1 MITIEIARRLW
12 WVPLLLAYTGLVA
25 WLTYLAVTPDNSAST
40 SDALVEDLREA
51 HEQELTRIQDLHD
64 KEIADRDRIM
74 DEYHQ
79 ELQEIRSDYQTS
91 VSQIEAQIQAQ
102 RGDIL
107 RRIAENP
114 DAAAQILSE
123 RYGLVY
129 VP

>member
-12 WVPLLLAYTGLVA
+12 WLPLLFIYTALVI
-25 WLTYLAVTPDNSAST
+25 WLTYRAIAPADTLDSVELA
-40 SDALVEDLREA
+40 EDLREA
-51 HEQELTRIQDLHD
+51 HEEEISRIQDLHD
-64 KEIADRDRIM
+64 KELADRDRIL

-79 ELQEIRSDYQTS
+79 EIQDIRSDYQTS
-91 VSQIEAQIQAQ
+91 VAQIEAQIQAQ

-107 RRIAENP
+107 RRIAEDP
-114 DAAAQILSE
+114 DAAAQILSD